1 MTRRYAVENTPA
13 LAYPDLLSLSY
24 IAARRL
30 GAQARTSQSGGGRNL
45 NTALPDPTNQ
55 TAQVIKRR
63 GMSDDVLKRLLLTPA
78 VLIILALVIYP
89 FAWAVYL
96 SFTKYSILKA
106 AAPVGVGLANY
117 RNILADPNIW
127 ERFIFTG
134 KFVFTAVMI
143 ELILGFLIAYFIHSQ
158 FEGGGV
164 FVTILLLP
172 MMIAPV
178 ISGLFWKYI
187 LSNNWGVVNYF
198 ILHYLGLPEVH
209 WLSTNTAGF
218 WSIVMVDVWMW
229 TPFMMLLSL
238 AGLSAVPGYLYESA
252 EIDRASAWF
261 KFTRITLPLAAPL
274 ILLAIVFR
282 TIDAFKTTDIVWVL
296 TAGGPGSTTET
307 IAYALYKLA
316 FAFFKT
322 GEASALAVIL
332 LVTVIGLSIILVR
345 VLNRAKQATQ

>member
-1 MTRRYAVENTPA
+1 M
-13 LAYPDLLSLSY
+13 
-24 IAARRL
+24 
-30 GAQARTSQSGGGRNL
+30 
-45 NTALPDPTNQ
+45 NTALPAPSNEPVQ
-55 TAQVIKRR
+55 AEKRR
-63 GMSDDVLKRLLLTPA
+63 GISDDTLKKLLLAPT
-78 VLIILALVIYP
+78 VLIILGLVIYP

-96 SFTKYSILKA
+96 SFHQYSILRIKDPI
-106 AAPVGVGLANY
+106 PVGLDNY
-117 RNILADPNIW
+117 REILTDPNIW

-134 KFVFTAVMI
+134 KFVFTAVTL
-143 ELILGFLIAYFIHSQ
+143 ELIFGFLIAYFIHSQ
-158 FEGGGV
+158 FKGGGV
-164 FVTILLLP
+164 YVTLLLLP

-178 ISGLFWKYI
+178 ISGLFWKYM
-187 LSNNWGVVNYF
+187 LSNNWGVLNFFVTR
-198 ILHYLGLPEVH
+198 YLGLPEVQ

-218 WSIVMVDVWMW
+218 WAIVIVDVWMW

-238 AGLSAVPGYLYESA
+238 AGLSAVPTYLYESA
-252 EIDRASAWF
+252 EVDRASAWF
-261 KFTRITLPLAAPL
+261 KFTRITLPLSAPL
-274 ILLAIVFR
+274 ILLAVVFR

-345 VLNRAKQATQ
+345 TLNRAKQATQ

>member
-1 MTRRYAVENTPA
+1 M
-13 LAYPDLLSLSY
+13 
-24 IAARRL
+24 
-30 GAQARTSQSGGGRNL
+30 
-45 NTALPDPTNQ
+45 NTALPAPSNEPV
-55 TAQVIKRR
+55 QVVKRR
-63 GMSDDVLKRLLLTPA
+63 GISDDVLKRILLAPT
-78 VLIILALVIYP
+78 VIIIVGLVIYP

-96 SFTKYSILKA
+96 SFHKFSILKNKPPI
-106 AAPVGVGLANY
+106 PVGFENY
-117 RNILADPNIW
+117 IKILTDPNIW

-134 KFVFTAVMI
+134 KFVFTAVTLEMI
-143 ELILGFLIAYFIHSQ
+143 FGFLIAYFIHSQ
-158 FEGGGV
+158 FKGGGV
-164 FVTILLLP
+164 YVTLLLLP

-187 LSNNWGVVNYF
+187 LSNNWGVLNFF
-198 ILHYLGLPEVH
+198 ITRYLGLPEVE

-218 WSIVMVDVWMW
+218 WAIVIVDVWMW

-238 AGLSAVPGYLYESA
+238 AGLSAVPTYLYESA
-252 EIDRASAWF
+252 EVDRASAWF
-261 KFTRITLPLAAPL
+261 KFTRITLPLSAPL
-274 ILLAIVFR
+274 ILLGVVFR
-282 TIDAFKTTDIVWVL
+282 TIDAFKTTDIIWVL

-345 VLNRAKQATQ
+345 VLNRAKQATR

>member
-1 MTRRYAVENTPA
+1 LNAA
-13 LAYPDLLSLSY
+13 LNA
-24 IAARRL
+24 
-30 GAQARTSQSGGGRNL
+30 
-45 NTALPDPTNQ
+45 PTQ
-55 TAQVIKRR
+55 EPVQVVKRR
-63 GMSDDVLKRLLLTPA
+63 GLSDDVLKRLMLTPT
-78 VLIILALVIYP
+78 VLIILGLVIYP
-89 FAWAVYL
+89 FIWAVYL
-96 SFTKYSILKA
+96 SFHEYSILKNVD
-106 AAPVGVGLANY
+106 PKFVGLQNY
-117 RNILADPNIW
+117 REILADPNIW

-134 KFVFTAVMI
+134 RFVITAVTI

-158 FEGGGV
+158 FKSGGIYI
-164 FVTILLLP
+164 TLLLLP
-172 MMIAPV
+172 MMISPV

-187 LSNNWGVVNYF
+187 LSNNWGVVNWF
-198 ILHYLGLPEVH
+198 IANVLGLPEVN

-218 WSIVMVDVWMW
+218 WAIVMVDAWMW

-238 AGLSAVPGYLYESA
+238 AGLSAVPEYLYESA
-252 EIDRASAWF
+252 EVDRASSWF
-261 KFTRITLPLAAPL
+261 KFTRITLPLSAPL
-274 ILLAIVFR
+274 IMLAVVFR

-296 TAGGPGSTTET
+296 TAGGPGSSTET